1 MREQSSL
8 RLFEPDLSIN
18 TIPSQQFYFL
28 FYVTSFDVFNV
39 NQKLSEYIS
48 IPVLRCLLREIGETI
63 NYKLSGQKGISFQVE
78 AGLSKCNLGFLS
90 I

>member
-18 TIPSQQFYFL
+18 TIFTF

-39 NQKLSEYIS
+39 IQKLSEYIS

>member
-18 TIPSQQFYFL
+18 TISQSAILLSY
-28 FYVTSFDVFNV
+28 YVTSFDVFNV
-39 NQKLSEYIS
+39 IQKLSEYIS